1 MWKTMGEIFESK
13 YKRKFAAK
21 DFFDANV
28 ITIYFGV
35 GDTTKTLFS
44 MYTMLKLLKGSQI
57 KGFPEVVGKYEK
69 IAYFTKE
76 QDRKIKERIRSI
88 AKGVGIKESKLKNR
102 LLVCDEL
109 QLSCNAKNAEAY
121 STYITY
127 IEGISQTLIQ
137 KNIQFIVIDSLCDF
151 HDESENDNSGMNK
164 VMAHIKRLCS
174 IADCGALVVHHAA
187 SFGKNKTP
195 RDRMRG
201 ATAIWDSV
209 NNVLEFSRRDSKF
222 KITFCKNN
230 YFPDDQFRPITYVVD
245 RDTLCPVREKDSF
258 ADNIAAFCKDE
269 TPYQALASRIKSIGN
284 IRSKKTIAARI
295 KELTED
301 GYIKKIRRG
310 IYIQSS
316 VT

>member
-13 YKRKFAAK
+13 YKRTFAAK

-35 GDTTKTLFS
+35 GDTTKTIFS

-57 KGFPEVVGKYEK
+57 KGFPYFAGKYEK

-76 QDRKIKERIRSI
+76 PGRKIKERIRSI
-88 AKGVGIKESKLKNR
+88 AKGVGIKEGKLKNR
-102 LLVCDEL
+102 ILVCDEL
-109 QLSCNAKNAEAY
+109 QLSSNTKSVE
-121 STYITY
+121 TYNVYLTY
-127 IEGISQTLIQ
+127 IEGIAQTLIQ
-137 KNIQFIVIDSLCDF
+137 KGVKFIVIDSLCDF
-151 HDESENDNSGMNK
+151 HDEVENDNSGMNK
-164 VMAHIKRLCS
+164 VMTHIKRLCS

-201 ATAIWDSV
+201 ATAIWDSA
-209 NNVLEFSRRDSKF
+209 NNILEFSRKDSKF

-230 YFPDDQFRPITYVVD
+230 YFPDNSFRPITYVID
-245 RDTLCPVREKDSF
+245 EDTLCPTRQKDSF
-258 ADNIAAFCKDE
+258 SENIASFCSNE
-269 TPYQALASRIKSIGN
+269 TAYDALASRIKSIGG

-295 KELTED
+295 KELIEE
-301 GYIKKIRRG
+301 GYIRKIRRG
-310 IYIQSS
+310 LYIRN
-316 VT
+316 